1 MSITYTIIS
10 IYLPKLNFLL
20 TDWRYVFVADLPA
33 GLTATG
39 SQAGFEALSCQVTH
53 RFIKCRNAEIR
64 TDSAIKYSAC

>member
-39 SQAGFEALSCQVTH
+39 SQAGFEALSCQVTQKLK
-53 RFIKCRNAEIR
+53 RATTLE
-64 TDSAIKYSAC
+64 